1 MSMWKKQSENMISMY
16 NDSRIRSVNNHK
28 EREGHGKEM
37 KVKEMSIVKKVK
49 RKEIGSRKKHGH
61 RRQT

>member
-28 EREGHGKEM
+28 EREGHGKKM
-37 KVKEMSIVKKVK
+37 KVKEMRRVKKEK
-49 RKEIGSRKKHGH
+49 RKEIGSIEKHEH